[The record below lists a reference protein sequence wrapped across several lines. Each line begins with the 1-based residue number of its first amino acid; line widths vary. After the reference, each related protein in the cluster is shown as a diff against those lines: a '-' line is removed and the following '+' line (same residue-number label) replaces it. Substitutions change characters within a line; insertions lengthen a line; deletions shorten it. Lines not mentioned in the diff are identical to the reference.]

1 MRYTLLI
8 LLTLLLL
15 APVSL
20 TAKKKK
26 TYLIVLDAGH
36 GGNDFGT
43 NSENFQEK
51 EVNLRIV
58 KDLEKLLKKNK
69 AGVSVLLT
77 RTNDTFVSLEQ
88 RCKIANNAGAD
99 LFVSVHVN
107 YAEQRPLLIGTETF
121 YANLRGS
128 SGTVQRSAL
137 MNSVSKS
144 ELLAWLVQHQYHLA
158 GRVTERGAKPFEYFV
173 VMNTKMP
180 AVLTEV
186 GFASNLSERNFLRS
200 DEGVR
205 QIAICLYNAIS
216 EYLAVIQTGTEKT
229 TLNRLRSTIGAESGV
244 KASLLP
250 IPSARPKTATPKPAA
265 TPAPV
270 TQPQVIKQ
278 DPVNPASLAAQRTD
292 AEFETMPTGVTGPP
306 VVTDVVEPKGPD
318 AVDENPAITY
328 INTADSLNKNVNDAP
343 VGPVVPAPVDDVK
356 PASQETPQTP
366 KDVTPATPEKKVEEA
381 PQPAAPVAPG
391 KPVFRI
397 QLFSVSNPVKN
408 GDVRLKGLAPVECVQ
423 VGAVYKVL
431 YTSLPDYRQAS
442 NILASIRDRFPD
454 AFIVAFLGDKQI
466 STAEALKM

>member
-1 MRYTLLI
+1 MRNTLLI
-8 LLTLLLL
+8 LLALLLL

-43 NSENFQEK
+43 NTKNFQEK
-51 EVNLRIV
+51 ELNLRIV

-69 AGVSVLLT
+69 TGVSVLLT

-107 YAEQRPLLIGTETF
+107 FAEQRPLLVGTETF

-173 VMNTKMP
+173 LMNTKMP

-186 GFASNLSERNFLRS
+186 GFASNLTELSFLRS

-205 QIAICLYNAIS
+205 QISICLYNALS
-216 EYLAVIQTGTEKT
+216 EYLTVIEAGTEKT

-250 IPSARPKTATPKPAA
+250 IPSARPKSTTPNPVP
-265 TPAPV
+265 TP
-270 TQPQVIKQ
+270 QPQVIKQ
-278 DPVNPASLAAQRTD
+278 DPMNAASLAAQRTD
-292 AEFETMPTGVTGPP
+292 TEFETMVTVVASSL

-318 AVDENPAITY
+318 YVDENPAITY
-328 INTADSLNKNVNDAP
+328 INTVDSLNENAKNATVEP
-343 VGPVVPAPVDDVK
+343 VAPAPVDDVK
-356 PASQETPQTP
+356 PASQEPSPTP
-366 KDVTPATPEKKVEEA
+366 KEVNPATPEKKAEEA
-381 PQPAAPVAPG
+381 PKPVAPIAPN

-408 GDVRLKGLAPVECVQ
+408 GDVRLKGLAPVECVP